1 MKPTVAK
8 INTIEAEIY
17 KEVLRDVSA
26 NFDVEEEFIKQ
37 RIEEIYDRN
46 KYLGFF
52 IYKDL
57 FF

>member
-1 MKPTVAK
+1 MKLTVAK

-17 KEVLRDVSA
+17 KEVLIDVSA